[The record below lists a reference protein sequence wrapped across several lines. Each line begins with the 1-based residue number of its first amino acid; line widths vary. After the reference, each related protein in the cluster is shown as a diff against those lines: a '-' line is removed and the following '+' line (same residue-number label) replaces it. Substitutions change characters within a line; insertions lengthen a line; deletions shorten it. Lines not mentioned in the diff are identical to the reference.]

1 MTINRGKLFFTT
13 LGLCAALLLAG
24 VAQASIITY
33 EIRVDT
39 SGIVAGND
47 GYLDFQFDPGNSPY
61 DTGSATLTG
70 FLTDGTLTAAL
81 PNLGDVTGTLPGT
94 VTINNT
100 DATNDYTPGFTYASF
115 FDVFVTL
122 DIPTVSGS
130 AAGGSSF
137 SLDVEDSGNNPLL
150 GSFPAVRID
159 LDATTGDPMVTNNSN
174 GAATVTSV
182 TTSPEPASLF
192 LIATGLVGLAVRR
205 KKDGSCLS
213 IFSSGNRPS
222 VPSSIR

>member
-1 MTINRGKLFFTT
+1 MTINLEKSLFST
-13 LGLCAALLLAG
+13 LGLCAALLVG
-24 VAQASIITY
+24 GEAQASIITY
-33 EIRVDT
+33 EVQVDT
-39 SGIVAGND
+39 SGIVAGTD
-47 GYLDFQFDPGNSPY
+47 GYLDFQFDPGNTPY

-70 FLTDGTLTAAL
+70 FVTDGTLTTAL

-100 DATNDYTPGFTYASF
+100 DATNDYTPGFTYGSF

-130 AAGGSSF
+130 AAGGNSF

-159 LDATTGDPMVTNNSN
+159 LDATTGDPTVTNNSN
-174 GAATVTSV
+174 GAATVTAL
-182 TTSPEPASLF
+182 PEPASL
-192 LIATGLVGLAVRR
+192 LLVATGLIGLVRT
-205 KKDGSCLS
+205 
-213 IFSSGNRPS
+213 RPKG
-222 VPSSIR
+222 VRAR